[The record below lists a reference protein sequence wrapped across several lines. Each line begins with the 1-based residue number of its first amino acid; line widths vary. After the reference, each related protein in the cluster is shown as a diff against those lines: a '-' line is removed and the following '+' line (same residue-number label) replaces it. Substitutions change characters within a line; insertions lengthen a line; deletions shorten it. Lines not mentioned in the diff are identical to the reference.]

1 VALSGVL
8 FWHWRIPGL
17 FPIFLKT
24 CQFHFWHQGLCFAHC
39 WFYKNQIIADSV
51 QRISNKN
58 SQNRHNRQIHHVTG
72 SKGFSQLSYEKVKN
86 YVTRFSFRH
95 FVYGLCLCPEWQ
107 WHDIVITYIVFVF
120 DRDIWPT
127 AHYKKIYFACLY
139 TESWKVLKLLC
150 AKKKEE
156 LGFLYFFNSNKYFCY
171 LLFLNSWWISSWSLQ
186 FIKASTFP

>member
-1 VALSGVL
+1 MALSGVL

-95 FVYGLCLCPEWQ
+95 FVYGLCLCPRMTMTWYCYNLYSLCIWKRYLAHCPLQ
-107 WHDIVITYIVFVF
+107 KNIFCMLVYRKLKSTKTIV
-120 DRDIWPT
+120 
-127 AHYKKIYFACLY
+127 CQ
-139 TESWKVLKLLC
+139 
-150 AKKKEE
+150 KKEE